1 MTISFAPG
9 YVGAEAWTR
18 QLETIRAAVTHL
30 GLKVVAPE
38 LDIGVTYLSDA
49 LNERENK
56 GWRGRWT
63 HVLKAM
69 LAARRDDASAELL
82 RAIAEADVAA
92 TPFALV
98 DAEPLTV
105 EEENLELRRELLK
118 FGEAGKQ
125 SVERVTKK
133 KGRR

>member
-1 MTISFAPG
+1 
-9 YVGAEAWTR
+9 
-18 QLETIRAAVTHL
+18 
-30 GLKVVAPE
+30 LKVVAPE
-38 LDIGVTYLSDA
+38 LDISVTYLSDA

-56 GWRGRWT
+56 GWRARWT

-69 LAARRDDASAELL
+69 LAARHDDASAEFL

-98 DAEPLTV
+98 DAEPLSA
-105 EEENLELRRELLK
+105 EEEAMAFRRELLR
-118 FGEAGKQ
+118 FGDAGKQ
-125 SVERVTKK
+125 AVDRISKR